1 MVRTTPAVEIE
12 DEPPHEIYAGLVASS
27 LAADQSTAV
36 AREASDAASV
46 RGSGP
51 LHQRAATSMR
61 SSGSNDLDR
70 DIGQMRTIEP
80 VVIATEDEDL
90 PTASSTSQFVQFYHK
105 SCRESKRQSHKQ
117 GYKQG
122 LGRGRRD
129 PVHAPQTKNN
139 LKFYS
144 KPTKSQSDM
153 CHNRNNSFQTHATR
167 TTTKAE
173 RRRIL
178 RRERE
183 RQIAKDK
190 QISIMLRSDVSDEY
204 SSLYKQFHR

>member
-1 MVRTTPAVEIE
+1 MVRSNPAVKIE
-12 DEPPHEIYAGLVASS
+12 EEPPHEIYASLVASS
-27 LAADQSTAV
+27 LVADQRTAV
-36 AREASDAASV
+36 AREASHAASD
-46 RGSGP
+46 RASGP

-61 SSGSNDLDR
+61 SSESNQIDR
-70 DIGQMRTIEP
+70 DNGQMRTTES

-105 SCRESKRQSHKQ
+105 SCRESERKSHEQ
-117 GYKQG
+117 GFG
-122 LGRGRRD
+122 WGRSD
-129 PVHAPQTKNN
+129 PVKIAQTKNN
-139 LKFYS
+139 LRLYS
-144 KPTKSQSDM
+144 KLTKSKSAM
-153 CHNRNNSFQTHATR
+153 SYSNNTYQTHATR

-173 RRRIL
+173 RRRIM

-183 RQIAKDK
+183 RQIVKDK

>member
-1 MVRTTPAVEIE
+1 MVRTTPAIEIE

-70 DIGQMRTIEP
+70 DNGQLRTIEP

-117 GYKQG
+117 G
-122 LGRGRRD
+122 LRRGRRD
-129 PVHAPQTKNN
+129 PVNTPQTKNN
-139 LKFYS
+139 LQFYS
-144 KPTKSQSDM
+144 KPTKSHSDI
-153 CHNRNNSFQTHATR
+153 CHNRNNSFQTHARR